1 MEMVTVGPILSEIDE
16 DESRRI
22 PALADDHSCPRYRP
36 TMPLL
41 YFEYVDI
48 GVVGVVVLIDL
59 PTSLSHKE
67 IQSGPL
73 RWLEGRLFYWQL
85 AGAASSPTPS
95 GNLAMKMNEALLY
108 IDIFTFV
115 IPGSQNYV
123 RW

>member
-1 MEMVTVGPILSEIDE
+1 MEVVTVGPILSEIDE

-48 GVVGVVVLIDL
+48 GVVVVGGVVVSILIDL
-59 PTSLSHKE
+59 PTSLRHKE

-73 RWLEGRLFYWQL
+73 SWLEGRLLYWQL
-85 AGAASSPTPS
+85 AGACSSQEFS
-95 GNLAMKMNEALLY
+95 DENE
-108 IDIFTFV
+108 
-115 IPGSQNYV
+115 
-123 RW
+123 